1 MSTRTY
7 IDTKAYSVAFLA
19 DKLMY
24 SVKEIIRGSGL
35 DPVKLTR
42 QWNTLEHGIT
52 RWLGSQD
59 LMRVSVEIFHPRK
72 NRLIGRWDME
82 IIYGYGGDGTMHSDM
97 NPLRQMIER
106 EGQAPEDCD
115 YRILIVAKPTADEVN
130 GWGDL
135 NEYDIGQNKPRRL
148 GYLLW
153 AGDTAVDYSYWKKS

>member
-1 MSTRTY
+1 
-7 IDTKAYSVAFLA
+7 
-19 DKLMY
+19 
-24 SVKEIIRGSGL
+24 
-35 DPVKLTR
+35 
-42 QWNTLEHGIT
+42 
-52 RWLGSQD
+52 
-59 LMRVSVEIFHPRK
+59 
-72 NRLIGRWDME
+72 
-82 IIYGYGGDGTMHSDM
+82 MHSDM

-115 YRILIVAKPTADEVN
+115 YRILIVAKPTADEVH